1 MKKNS
6 TIQKYGNRLKI
17 YRDEPEIEGRNH
29 VFFLLS
35 GEKYAVGIE
44 SVQEI
49 IKPKEIT
56 GIPHTPDYLRGV
68 VNLRGKIVPVIDLK
82 MRFGLPGS
90 ELSKSA
96 RIVVVRRQDQVLG
109 LLVDAVLSVQ
119 PIPDKKIE
127 PAPEILSGPVDSSFF
142 EGIAN
147 LDNVIVAI
155 IDLSKTLRKPV
166 KDHKRNSQSEGL
178 VKIGSEK

>member
-1 MKKNS
+1 MKKNN
-6 TIQKYGNRLKI
+6 TIQKFGNRLKT
-17 YRDEPEIEGRNH
+17 YKDQSEIKGRNF
-29 VFFLLS
+29 VFFLLT

-56 GIPHTPDYLRGV
+56 EIPHTPGYLRGV
-68 VNLRGKIVPVIDLK
+68 VNLRGKIVPVIDLR

-90 ELSKSA
+90 ELTKAA
-96 RIVVVRRQDQVLG
+96 RIVVVRCQEQVLG

-119 PIPDKKIE
+119 PIPENKIE
-127 PAPEILSGPVDSSFF
+127 TTPEMLSGPVSSNFF
-142 EGIAN
+142 DGIAN

-155 IDLSKTLRKPV
+155 IDLAKTLRKPH
-166 KDHKRNSQSEGL
+166 KDHQPQTESL
-178 VKIGSEK
+178 VKIGNE